1 MLRIAVLA
9 GTAVLAIGTACP
21 ICAQTVYQCVP
32 DEPRAAAPDRL
43 VSVEITLKP
52 NGEFASV
59 VYRAANGTAYDR
71 SKQYETENRQ
81 DKSGKHYWIGT
92 LLVNRNVA
100 MVGSFYRLGN
110 RLIYIETVHDKL
122 QRGKLVSQVK
132 SICGGQPIAA
142 EVVSPQAPAAPS
154 PSVSYPK
161 AEIMLPASIPAAT
174 ADNTPLLLFGGTD
187 HKTFLGCLNCS
198 QYDSGSVCNQYGENG
213 SAYSSTSIWN
223 EYGMFGSQYSSDSPW
238 NSYSSSAPIIVDQ
251 SGNSYG
257 YFSANQY
264 HPDRTRIAVFV
275 RLFDAYE
282 QVNDSAKIRDM
293 YCGG

>member
-59 VYRAANGTAYDR
+59 VYRAANGAAYDR
-71 SKQYETENRQ
+71 SKQYETENHQ
-81 DKSGKHYWIGT
+81 DESGKYYWSGT
-92 LLVNRNVA
+92 LRMNRNVG
-100 MVGSFYRLGN
+100 MVGSIYQLGN
-110 RLIYIETVHDKL
+110 RLIYIETVHDKQ
-122 QRGKLVSQVK
+122 QRGKVVSQVK

-142 EVVSPQAPAAPS
+142 EAVPSQAPAAPS
-154 PSVSYPK
+154 PTVSYPN

-174 ADNTPLLLFGGTD
+174 ANNTPLLLFGATD

-198 QYDSGSVCNQYGENG
+198 QYDSGSVCNQYGVNG
-213 SAYSSTSIWN
+213 SAYSSASIWN
-223 EYGMFGSQYSSDSPW
+223 EYGTFGSQYSSDSPW
-238 NSYSSSAPIIVDQ
+238 NRYSSSAPIIVDQ

-257 YFSANQY
+257 YFSANHY
-264 HPDRTRIAVFV
+264 HPDRTRIAIFIQ
-275 RLFDAYE
+275 LFDAYE
-282 QVNDSAKIRDM
+282 QVDDLTKIRDM